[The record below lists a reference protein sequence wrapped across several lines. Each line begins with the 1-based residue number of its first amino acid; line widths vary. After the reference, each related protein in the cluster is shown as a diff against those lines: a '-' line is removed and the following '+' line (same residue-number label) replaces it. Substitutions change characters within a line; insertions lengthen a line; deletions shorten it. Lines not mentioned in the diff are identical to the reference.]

1 MKIIVYRYMED
12 CPDDD
17 DSVSIER
24 LDVAADDEVLGDK
37 NETNSEMLCK
47 KQAFKVSSYILV
59 LLSICIINLNDNLHK
74 IGYLPNVQTHNNL
87 KLQKNLTFEI
97 CNSLR
102 SSLPNIYRL

>member
-47 KQAFKVSSYILV
+47 KQAFK
-59 LLSICIINLNDNLHK
+59 
-74 IGYLPNVQTHNNL
+74 
-87 KLQKNLTFEI
+87 
-97 CNSLR
+97 
-102 SSLPNIYRL
+102 

>member
-47 KQAFKVSSYILV
+47 KQAFKRSVTV
-59 LLSICIINLNDNLHK
+59 
-74 IGYLPNVQTHNNL
+74 NVTPL
-87 KLQKNLTFEI
+87 GMWKCATTALE
-97 CNSLR
+97 SR
-102 SSLPNIYRL
+102 